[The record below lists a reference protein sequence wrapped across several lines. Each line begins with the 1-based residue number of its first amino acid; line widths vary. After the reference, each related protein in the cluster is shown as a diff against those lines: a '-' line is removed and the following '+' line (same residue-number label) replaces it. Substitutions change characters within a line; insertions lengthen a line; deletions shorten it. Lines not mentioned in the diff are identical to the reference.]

1 MSQPSLS
8 FRPAVPDDAPLVHE
22 FILAIAEY
30 EKLSHEVTATVEDI
44 RAALSGETPLVE
56 VLLAYSDG
64 TPAAFALYYH
74 NFSTFTGKRGMYL
87 EDLFVK
93 PEFRGGGMGRRL
105 LQELVRLADE
115 RGCARMEWVALD
127 WNKPALDF
135 YEQLGARVMDE
146 WLLFRLGKERIG
158 ELARM

>member
-30 EKLSHEVTATVEDI
+30 EKLSHEVTATVDDI
-44 RAALSGETPLVE
+44 RAALSGEAPLVE

-64 TPAAFALYYH
+64 IPAAFALYYH

-127 WNKPALDF
+127 WNKPAIDF

-146 WLLFRLGKERIG
+146 WLLFRLDKKRIG